1 MLSSVHEVYN
11 ITKAVCKSLV
21 DVLHVNS
28 VFTKY
33 VEKLITIQLRT
44 PQRCAFQ
51 FGKQQMSTSKPC
63 LQPLTDHGIRLD
75 RYLSHSIYTHAADMK
90 IPLILMH
97 RKQERVHW
105 IDRTG
110 RLRINNYTTWK
121 RSQFYSIAPPAIVL
135 GSGVHEESSNDKT
148 WQQKQGLGHIDNF
161 YQHLR
166 FHLYEVVGLWLN
178 SAFSELFE
186 ATGRLCTS
194 DIGPQL

>member
-11 ITKAVCKSLV
+11 ITQAVCKSLV

-51 FGKQQMSTSKPC
+51 FGNNKCQC
-63 LQPLTDHGIRLD
+63 RNHACNFTDHGIRLD
-75 RYLSHSIYTHAADMK
+75 RYLSHSIYGAHAADMK
-90 IPLILMH
+90 IPLLFMH

-110 RLRINNYTTWK
+110 RLRINN
-121 RSQFYSIAPPAIVL
+121 
-135 GSGVHEESSNDKT
+135 
-148 WQQKQGLGHIDNF
+148 
-161 YQHLR
+161 
-166 FHLYEVVGLWLN
+166 
-178 SAFSELFE
+178 
-186 ATGRLCTS
+186 
-194 DIGPQL
+194 